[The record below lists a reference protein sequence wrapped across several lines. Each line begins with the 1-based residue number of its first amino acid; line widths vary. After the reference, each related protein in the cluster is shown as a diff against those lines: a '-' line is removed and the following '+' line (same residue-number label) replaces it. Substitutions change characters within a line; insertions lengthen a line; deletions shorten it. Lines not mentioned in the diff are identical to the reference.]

1 MPRPRGTA
9 RVTGGGKRVESRPA
23 HVMVIDASR
32 MILGVM
38 RELLEFD
45 RYAVTA
51 TTFVPESFAQIEA
64 LQPNLLIIDLAIHQH
79 VGWDLLE
86 RLALEALTRSIPVI
100 VTSTDPKLLQRA
112 EANQVQYGGQG
123 WIAKPFDVDELL
135 HVVHDLV
142 GA

>member
-1 MPRPRGTA
+1 
-9 RVTGGGKRVESRPA
+9 
-23 HVMVIDASR
+23 MVIDASR